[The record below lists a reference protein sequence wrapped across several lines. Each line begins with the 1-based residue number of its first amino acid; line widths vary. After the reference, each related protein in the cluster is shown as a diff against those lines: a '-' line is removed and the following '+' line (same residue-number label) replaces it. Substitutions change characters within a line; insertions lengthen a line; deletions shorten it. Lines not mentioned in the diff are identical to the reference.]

1 MGEFPQAPPQGRIL
15 STRPT
20 KKAGRQNVGQA
31 GGTDFLSGSRD
42 VVGDPQKGQ
51 PSVRVVVNGIGRGR
65 VFIARLA
72 DGAEHGQPF
81 A

>member
-1 MGEFPQAPPQGRIL
+1 MSGR
-15 STRPT
+15 
-20 KKAGRQNVGQA
+20 A